1 MRYVSVNYNYSADYT
16 TPECWFKRTEGYAGI
31 LECLSLTNEVINIKQ
46 INFEGNCYHN
56 GIDYRFENFGKKNN
70 LFPLKLNSYVKK
82 LKPDVVIVQGFHKP
96 LQLIQLCLLLSKK
109 TKVIVHHHAEKPFAG
124 WKKYI
129 QKTADRFVHAYLF
142 ASHQMGM
149 EWVEKGIIASPGK
162 IHEVMEVSSRFN
174 SIKRD
179 TAALNTGI
187 SRNVLFLWVGR
198 LNDNKDPLTVV
209 KAFMQYADINLDARL
224 YMIYHTEE
232 LLDAIKLLLKYGNAE
247 SRVIL
252 MGKVEHEELPHWYNS
267 ADFFIS
273 GSHYEGSGTALCEAM
288 SCGCVPIVTDIP
300 SFRMITDN
308 GQCGLLYESG
318 NEKALLSALM
328 QTKSLDLPA
337 KQTRALA
344 YFKSNLSFE
353 AIARKIQA
361 VVESLQ
367 TI

>member
-16 TPECWFKRTEGYAGI
+16 TPESWFKRTEGYAGI
-31 LECLSLTNEVINIKQ
+31 LECLSRNNEVINIKQ
-46 INFEGNCYHN
+46 INFEGNRLNN
-56 GIDYRFENFGKKNN
+56 GVDYRFQNFGQKNT
-70 LFPLKLNSYVKK
+70 LFPFKQNSYIKK
-82 LKPDVVIVQGFHKP
+82 LKPDVVIIQGFHKP
-96 LQLIQLCLLLSKK
+96 LQLIQLCLLLRKK
-109 TKVIVHHHAEKPFAG
+109 TKVIVHHHAEKPFTG

-129 QKTADRFVHAYLF
+129 QKAADRFVDGYLF

-149 EWVEKGIIASPGK
+149 EWVKKGIIASPKK

-174 SIKRD
+174 SIKRE
-179 TAALNTGI
+179 AAKLKTGI
-187 SRNVLFLWVGR
+187 SRNMLFLWVGR

-224 YMIYHTEE
+224 YMIYHTDE
-232 LLDAIKLLLKYGNAE
+232 LLGAIKQLLKYANAE
-247 SRVIL
+247 NRVIL
-252 MGKVEHEELPHWYNS
+252 IGKVDHDELPHWYNS

-308 GQCGLLYESG
+308 GDCGLLYEPG
-318 NEKALLSALM
+318 NEKALVSALM
-328 QTKSLDLPA
+328 QTKSLDLHS
-337 KQTRALA
+337 KQTKALA

-353 AIARKIQA
+353 AIAQKIQA
-361 VVESLQ
+361 VAESL
-367 TI
+367 